1 MLTLERWYKLSLA
14 QIDGNTD
21 VASVSSN
28 EQRKRPDLEQ
38 KGEAKPTP
46 FQLAALLFPFNHD
59 SLSELSFTLVCFLQL
74 ALSPSHT
81 PSLDRLTTLFKSL
94 SFSYFSPSSP
104 KNNKTFATMRF
115 FFAAA
120 AFAGLLATL
129 APSVAA
135 STSPAPFSHLR
146 ARAHAQLL
154 SPRDDFD
161 GEDDEDLTAA
171 DDEVPPEGLDAS
183 EYGCKFLL
191 FFRTPVHS

>member
-1 MLTLERWYKLSLA
+1 
-14 QIDGNTD
+14 
-21 VASVSSN
+21 
-28 EQRKRPDLEQ
+28 
-38 KGEAKPTP
+38 
-46 FQLAALLFPFNHD
+46 
-59 SLSELSFTLVCFLQL
+59 
-74 ALSPSHT
+74 
-81 PSLDRLTTLFKSL
+81 
-94 SFSYFSPSSP
+94 
-104 KNNKTFATMRF
+104 MRF

-183 EYGCKFLL
+183 EYGCKFC
-191 FFRTPVHS
+191 FSFAPVRS